1 MMKTRYFVI
10 RDRDGTLGALFK
22 SEWEDGRVISEAY
35 WDYPKGTWEPSK
47 VINKWNHFGDTDIDE
62 IQDADFKAIFET
74 ITQTA
79 PDQ

>member
-1 MMKTRYFVI
+1 MKTRYFVI

-22 SEWEDGRVISEAY
+22 SEWEDSRVISEAY

-62 IQDADFKAIFET
+62 ITEQEFTVLFSTVNKS
-74 ITQTA
+74 
-79 PDQ
+79 